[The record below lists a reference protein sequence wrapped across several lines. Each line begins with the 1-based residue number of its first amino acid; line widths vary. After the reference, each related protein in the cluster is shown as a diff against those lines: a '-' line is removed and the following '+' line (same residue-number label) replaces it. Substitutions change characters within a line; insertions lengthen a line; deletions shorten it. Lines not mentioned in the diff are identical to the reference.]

1 MYKSNNFY
9 GVDENGRLNDPNL
22 PEDMRP
28 FSYVL
33 TLDANGGTIEGQKS
47 KKYDY
52 LGGADSGTEMKIF
65 QYIPER
71 RGYIF
76 KGWNAK
82 KNGSGDY
89 LKYMYWGS
97 WRNSNDESSK
107 FDKDGLIEDGNVYT
121 NITLYAVWEK
131 DPNYSETREITS
143 TSGING
149 SVTFLEWVDDI
160 NYSLQIK
167 ELDVPE
173 SLAKENVKYLV
184 DIFFLNDNQE
194 IVEVNGFK
202 IKVKFKMPDNLKDY
216 DTYKIVFTR
225 NGKIIEQLDATVEDG
240 YIIFETTHLSNYGIV
255 ATKKQVEITTSNN
268 DNKGSNTN
276 TTVNNNINTKLSV
289 KKVTFKQVTRTKNN
303 KKIKLK
309 FKKIA
314 GAKGYEIKYSTSKKF
329 GKKVTK
335 TVKTKNTTKML
346 SKLKKKTYY
355 IKVRAYKVV
364 AGKTYNSKWSSVKKV
379 RTRK

>member
-1 MYKSNNFY
+1 MSIDKSYFSKTSNVVISAVYKSNIFY
-9 GVDENGRLNDPNL
+9 GVDANGCLNDPNL

-47 KKYDY
+47 QKYDY

-65 QYIPER
+65 QYVPER

-82 KNGSGDY
+82 KDGSGES

-97 WRNSNDESSK
+97 WRNSNDESSQ
-107 FDKDGLIEDGNVYT
+107 FDKDGLSEDGNVFT
-121 NITLYAVWEK
+121 NITLYATWEK

-173 SLAKENVKYLV
+173 SLSKENVKYLV
-184 DIFFLNDNQE
+184 DIFFLNDKQE

-202 IKVKFKMPDNLKDY
+202 IKVKFKMPDNLKDCI
-216 DTYKIVFTR
+216 YKEWE
-225 NGKIIEQLDATVEDG
+225 N
-240 YIIFETTHLSNYGIV
+240 H
-255 ATKKQVEITTSNN
+255 
-268 DNKGSNTN
+268 
-276 TTVNNNINTKLSV
+276 
-289 KKVTFKQVTRTKNN
+289 
-303 KKIKLK
+303 
-309 FKKIA
+309 
-314 GAKGYEIKYSTSKKF
+314 
-329 GKKVTK
+329 
-335 TVKTKNTTKML
+335 
-346 SKLKKKTYY
+346 
-355 IKVRAYKVV
+355 
-364 AGKTYNSKWSSVKKV
+364 
-379 RTRK
+379 

>member
-1 MYKSNNFY
+1 
-9 GVDENGRLNDPNL
+9 
-22 PEDMRP
+22 
-28 FSYVL
+28 
-33 TLDANGGTIEGQKS
+33 
-47 KKYDY
+47 
-52 LGGADSGTEMKIF
+52 
-65 QYIPER
+65 
-71 RGYIF
+71 
-76 KGWNAK
+76 
-82 KNGSGDY
+82 
-89 LKYMYWGS
+89 
-97 WRNSNDESSK
+97 
-107 FDKDGLIEDGNVYT
+107 
-121 NITLYAVWEK
+121 
-131 DPNYSETREITS
+131 
-143 TSGING
+143 
-149 SVTFLEWVDDI
+149 
-160 NYSLQIK
+160 
-167 ELDVPE
+167 
-173 SLAKENVKYLV
+173 
-184 DIFFLNDNQE
+184 
-194 IVEVNGFK
+194 
-202 IKVKFKMPDNLKDY
+202 MPDNLKDY

-309 FKKIA
+309 FKKIV

-364 AGKTYNSKWSSVKKV
+364 EGKTYNSKWSSVKKV

>member
-1 MYKSNNFY
+1 M
-9 GVDENGRLNDPNL
+9 
-22 PEDMRP
+22 
-28 FSYVL
+28 
-33 TLDANGGTIEGQKS
+33 
-47 KKYDY
+47 
-52 LGGADSGTEMKIF
+52 
-65 QYIPER
+65 
-71 RGYIF
+71 
-76 KGWNAK
+76 
-82 KNGSGDY
+82 
-89 LKYMYWGS
+89 
-97 WRNSNDESSK
+97 
-107 FDKDGLIEDGNVYT
+107 
-121 NITLYAVWEK
+121 YAVWEK

>member
-1 MYKSNNFY
+1 M
-9 GVDENGRLNDPNL
+9 G
-22 PEDMRP
+22 
-28 FSYVL
+28 
-33 TLDANGGTIEGQKS
+33 
-47 KKYDY
+47 
-52 LGGADSGTEMKIF
+52 
-65 QYIPER
+65 ER
-71 RGYIF
+71 
-76 KGWNAK
+76 
-82 KNGSGDY
+82 S
-89 LKYMYWGS
+89 
-97 WRNSNDESSK
+97 
-107 FDKDGLIEDGNVYT
+107 
-121 NITLYAVWEK
+121 
-131 DPNYSETREITS
+131 NYSETREITS

-173 SLAKENVKYLV
+173 SLSKENVKYLV
-184 DIFFLNDNQE
+184 DIFFLNDKQE

-314 GAKGYEIKYSTSKKF
+314 GAKGYGDKIFNFKEVWQK
-329 GKKVTK
+329 GN
-335 TVKTKNTTKML
+335 KN
-346 SKLKKKTYY
+346 
-355 IKVRAYKVV
+355 
-364 AGKTYNSKWSSVKKV
+364 G
-379 RTRK
+379 